1 MQRNLACVLWGHIY
15 LITSSHPPLKVSW
28 SCERCIIQI
37 TTSIPGL
44 VKTGFNWHDEISI
57 AAKIKL
63 FFFFPGNASSRF
75 LPPLTAPFSRWK
87 VLLAWNNGKTG
98 IWSARLT
105 SSINTHHG
113 CNYPPLTH
121 GGFLLIVG
129 KCAAAMV
136 RWSFAALTDVPTA
149 RHFEGLQN
157 LFLFLLFFF
166 TFQLLTTLQQN
177 RLSFNFFIYFF
188 VIVVLVL
195 VFFFLWKS
203 FQLSFS
209 NV

>member
-1 MQRNLACVLWGHIY
+1 MMKFQLL
-15 LITSSHPPLKVSW
+15 LESS
-28 SCERCIIQI
+28 
-37 TTSIPGL
+37 
-44 VKTGFNWHDEISI
+44 
-57 AAKIKL
+57 
-63 FFFFPGNASSRF
+63 FFFPGYTSSLF

-98 IWSARLT
+98 ILSARLT

-157 LFLFLLFFF
+157 LFLFLLLFF
-166 TFQLLTTLQQN
+166 TFQLLTALQQN
-177 RLSFNFFIYFF
+177 RLSFYLFIYFLLLLF
-188 VIVVLVL
+188 CFG
-195 VFFFLWKS
+195 VFLGGCYFLKLGEWRQLCKS

-209 NV
+209 EEATSKLEM